1 MANKQHI
8 VELGEK
14 ASKGGAHDTD
24 SQIEA
29 IWHVVYEELSDSP
42 AELYSN
48 TWWIKSMVSY

>member
-48 TWWIKSMVSY
+48 TWWIKSMISY